1 MNQLSRIQKIAVA
14 CAMAFALMVPVVMAQ
29 TDDGGARDGRRGHFG
44 HRGGRGH
51 FGMMGFRQLDL
62 TDAQK
67 AQLKQIHENHRQE
80 TAALR
85 EQIGAKRKE
94 IHEASANG
102 TVNEALVA
110 QKLTEIAPIEAKLIA
125 ARARVH
131 QESLAVLTAEQ
142 KAKLD
147 QMREQAKARWAERR
161 ANKQPKNQ

>member
-1 MNQLSRIQKIAVA
+1 MSQLNRIQKMVIAAAAV
-14 CAMAFALMVPVVMAQ
+14 FALMVPVVMAQ
-29 TDDGGARDGRRGHFG
+29 STDDGGKGGRHGHFG
-44 HRGGRGH
+44 RHGGRGE

-80 TAALR
+80 IAPIV
-85 EQIGAKRKE
+85 EQIRAKRQE
-94 IHEASANG
+94 MRTAQENG

-110 QKLTEIAPIEAKLIA
+110 QKLTEIAPLEAKLVS
-125 ARARVH
+125 ARARIR
-131 QESLAVLTAEQ
+131 QESLGVLTAEQ

-161 ANKQPKNQ
+161 ANKQPKTQ